1 MNNTYNLKVNISYD
15 EAYLPS
21 PRHRKLRYCTKK
33 ETILVPIRRVRKDEV
48 RLAFTLSD
56 YGHKSQYQTKIVRY
70 DRKLYIREWRHL
82 NSTTNETY
90 HGKDGYRPLELSRL
104 KILNPYEYDKSME
117 RDQVIEKVNKEA
129 DRYLI
134 IGNEVWRHCGE
145 PRYVIITFG
154 LGHNHGGTGLFV
166 NTWYNDNISKDRYFN
181 ALQGK
186 EAVAEAKR
194 VALGRGDT
202 ESVGRFREMIKVHL
216 PETVKCNPKE
226 EHGEGDAFLNMLDSV
241 TQNSGSAA
249 EAGLL
254 TMALALTK

>member
-1 MNNTYNLKVNISYD
+1 
-15 EAYLPS
+15 
-21 PRHRKLRYCTKK
+21 
-33 ETILVPIRRVRKDEV
+33 
-48 RLAFTLSD
+48 
-56 YGHKSQYQTKIVRY
+56 
-70 DRKLYIREWRHL
+70 
-82 NSTTNETY
+82 
-90 HGKDGYRPLELSRL
+90 
-104 KILNPYEYDKSME
+104 ME

>member
-1 MNNTYNLKVNISYD
+1 M
-15 EAYLPS
+15 
-21 PRHRKLRYCTKK
+21 
-33 ETILVPIRRVRKDEV
+33 

-56 YGHKSQYQTKIVRY
+56 YGHKSQYQTKIVLY
-70 DRKLYIREWRHL
+70 DGKLYIREWRHL

-181 ALQGK
+181 AL
-186 EAVAEAKR
+186 
-194 VALGRGDT
+194 
-202 ESVGRFREMIKVHL
+202 SVGRFREMIKVHL